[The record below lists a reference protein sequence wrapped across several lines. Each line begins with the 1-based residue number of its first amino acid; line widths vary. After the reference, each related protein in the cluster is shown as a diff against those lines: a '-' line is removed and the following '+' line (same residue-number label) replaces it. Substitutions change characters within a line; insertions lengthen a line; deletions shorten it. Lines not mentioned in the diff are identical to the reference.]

1 MAKFNEKDRGPV
13 ATPTLTHE
21 GAPGYQPATLTELA
35 FTAACTYA
43 GEDTFYETG
52 KQRLD
57 RLVDL
62 VRRATESDPAAV
74 ARFVR
79 ELRERYLIRSASV
92 VVACEYAMRV
102 RELGYPDYAPDV
114 AGVIDAACARA
125 DEPAEVV
132 AYWRAK
138 WGVSTG
144 SRSKPSMPAGVR
156 KGLARA
162 CERLYTPSAVL
173 KWDSREGGV
182 RMADVVELAHPEPR
196 DQVQRSTFKWLL
208 DQRQHGDA
216 GPAENAQ
223 GVKLDYS
230 VLTDVD
236 TLRLSAFLGQLPE
249 GERRAYLREH
259 GTQALFQAGYTWE
272 RLSGWLPGGMDREA
286 WEWVLPNMGVM
297 ALLRNLRNFDDVEI
311 SREARATVLAK
322 LTSAE
327 DVLGSRILP
336 YRAYTAYHQVPS
348 DEWKLALGTTLDL
361 ASQNVPELDGAV
373 LCIDTSASMRSGG
386 LSKRSVVMP
395 VTVAALQAASLAKRG
410 RNVDVVL
417 YGDSSI
423 SLDQVDPQWRRR
435 STLAV
440 VERVER
446 SIGIVGHAT
455 YGNRALAQHFDPAR
469 HRQGVLF
476 TDGQMHDHDGLIA
489 HVPHVT
495 TFLVGGYAPVSSWGK
510 NRVTVAGFSDQV
522 MRVVNEHV
530 RSGVVTGSTR

>member
-1 MAKFNEKDRGPV
+1 MTKFNQPDRGPTAAPAV
-13 ATPTLTHE
+13 THE

-52 KQRLD
+52 AQRLD

-62 VRRATESDPAAV
+62 VRTATEQDPAAV
-74 ARFVR
+74 ARFVP
-79 ELRERYLIRSASV
+79 ELRERYLIRSAAV

-114 AGVIDAACARA
+114 ATVIDSACARA

-132 AYWRAK
+132 AYWRTK
-138 WGVSTG
+138 WGRSAG
-144 SRSKPSMPAGVR
+144 PRSKPSMPAGVR

-173 KWDSREGGV
+173 KWDGSGAV
-182 RMADVVELAHPEPR
+182 RMADVVELAHPTPR

-216 GPAENAQ
+216 GPAEDA
-223 GVKLDYS
+223 GRVKQAYS

-236 TLRLSAFLGQLPE
+236 TLRLSRYLGQLPE
-249 GERRAYLREH
+249 GERRGYLREH
-259 GTQALFQAGYTWE
+259 GTRALLDAGYTWE
-272 RLSGWLPGGMDREA
+272 RLSGWLPGGMDAEA
-286 WEWVLPNMGVM
+286 WEWAVPQMGVM
-297 ALLRNLRNFDDVEI
+297 ALLRNLRNFDDAGI
-311 SREARATVLAK
+311 SKAARDTVLAK

-327 DVLGSRILP
+327 DVLQSRILP
-336 YRAYTAYHQVPS
+336 YRAYTAYNQVPS
-348 DEWKLALGTTLDL
+348 DEWKLALATTLDL

-386 LSKRSVVMP
+386 LSRRSVVMP
-395 VTVAALQAASLAKRG
+395 ITVAALQAACLAKRG
-410 RNVDVVL
+410 RNVEVVL
-417 YGDSSI
+417 YADGSVNLTD
-423 SLDQVDPQWRRR
+423 VDRDWRRR

-440 VERVER
+440 VQKVEA
-446 SIGIVGHAT
+446 SIGIVGHST
-455 YGNRALAQHFDPAR
+455 YGNRAVAQHFDPAR
-469 HRQGVLF
+469 HRQAVLF
-476 TDGQMHDHDGLIA
+476 TDGQMHDHDGLIQ

-495 TFLVGGYAPVSSWGK
+495 TFLVGGYAPVSTWGRG
-510 NRVTVAGFSDQV
+510 RVTVAGFSDQV